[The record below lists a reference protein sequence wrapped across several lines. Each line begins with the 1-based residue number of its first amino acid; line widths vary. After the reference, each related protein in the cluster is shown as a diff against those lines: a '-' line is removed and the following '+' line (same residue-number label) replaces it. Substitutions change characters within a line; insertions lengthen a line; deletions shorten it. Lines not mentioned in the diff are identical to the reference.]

1 MLRKVVHMSKVMKV
15 LTRDW
20 QELVKAIP
28 DDLETSAKEY
38 QALRRRRG
46 IKSGADLLRL
56 ILLYAIVL
64 SLRLTAVWGVG
75 LKLCDISRQAIEKR
89 VLNSTPWLRYLVAVL
104 LQTVAPA
111 PATVSNA
118 IKRLLLYDG
127 STFSRPGSPGTEWR
141 LHLGWQP
148 FALQPAG
155 LTTTDAHTGES
166 LANAGVQAGDLVL
179 ADRAYGIWREIQI
192 VLDALAYLVIRLT
205 WSNLP
210 LCTLDGQSFDLPAWL
225 RSIPKSQQMS
235 EVMVFAANDPDRR
248 PLRLVAGRV
257 PPEKA
262 QEARDA
268 AYRRARKK
276 KWSPHPNTLLAAGF
290 CLLLTNLPAHTWP
303 TWSILA
309 WYRVR
314 WQVEWCFRRW
324 KSLCH
329 LDQLPAYPS
338 RIAEPVLLAKIII
351 VLLMQQRLGA
361 LPWADWWANPHEP
374 APVVSTVVQLA
385 YARVCDLIRPT
396 AVIDQLLQNPTPLLR
411 HLRSSR
417 RKRPL
422 QLTDALQQLRNM
434 FASTPLSPPR
444 LCCCIGR

>member
-1 MLRKVVHMSKVMKV
+1 MLTKE
-15 LTRDW
+15 W
-20 QELVKAIP
+20 PELVKAIP
-28 DDLETSAKEY
+28 DDLETSAKSY

-64 SLRLTAVWGVG
+64 SLRLTAVWSVG
-75 LKLCDISRQAIEKR
+75 LQLCDISRQAIEKR
-89 VLNSTPWLRYLVAVL
+89 VLNSTAWLRHLVTVL
-104 LQTVAPA
+104 LHTVVPA
-111 PATVSNA
+111 PVSGSHV
-118 IKRLLLYDG
+118 IKRLVLRDG
-127 STFSRPGSPGTEWR
+127 SVISRPGSSGTEWR
-141 LHLGWQP
+141 LHLSWQP
-148 FALQPAG
+148 FALQPIE
-155 LTTTDAHTGES
+155 LTTTDAHTGEG
-166 LANAGVQAGDLVL
+166 LDDAGIQAGDLVL
-179 ADRAYGIWREIQI
+179 ADRAYGIWREIQV

-210 LCTLDGQSFDLPAWL
+210 LCTLDGPSFDLPAWL
-225 RSIPKSQQMS
+225 HNLPEKQQMA
-235 EVMVFAANDPDRR
+235 EVSVYAANDPSRR

-276 KWSPHPNTLLAAGF
+276 KRSPHPDTLLTAGF
-290 CLLLTNLPAHTWP
+290 CLLLTNLPASTWP
-303 TWSILA
+303 IWSVLA

-329 LDQLPAYPS
+329 LDQLPAYPAH
-338 RIAEPVLLAKIII
+338 IAEPVLLAKIII
-351 VLLMQQRLGA
+351 ILLMQQRLGV
-361 LPWADWWANPHEP
+361 LPWADWWTDPHEP

-396 AVIDQLLQNPTPLLR
+396 AAIDRLLQNPWPLLR

-422 QLTDALQQLRNM
+422 QLTDALQKLTEL
-434 FASTPLSPPR
+434 FIGIPLSKPS
-444 LCCCIGR
+444 LC

>member
-1 MLRKVVHMSKVMKV
+1 MSKATKI
-15 LTRDW
+15 LTEDW

-28 DDLETSAKEY
+28 DDLETSAQEH

-56 ILLYAIVL
+56 ILLYAVVH
-64 SLRLTAVWGVG
+64 SLRLTAVWSVG
-75 LKLCDISRQAIEKR
+75 LHLCDISRQAIEKR
-89 VLNSTPWLRYLVAVL
+89 VLNSTAWLRYLVAVL
-104 LQTVAPA
+104 LHTVVPA
-111 PATVSNA
+111 PTSASSA
-118 IKRLLLYDG
+118 IKRLVLRDG
-127 STFSRPGSPGTEWR
+127 SVISRPGSSGTEWR
-141 LHLGWQP
+141 LHLSWQP
-148 FALQPAG
+148 FALQPVE
-155 LTTTDAHTGES
+155 LTTSDAHMGEG
-166 LANAGVQAGDLVL
+166 LHDAGIQAGDLVL
-179 ADRAYGIWREIQI
+179 ADRAYGIWREIQV

-210 LCTLDGQSFDLPAWL
+210 LCTPDGQAFDLPAWL
-225 RSIPKSQQMS
+225 HSIPETQSMT
-235 EVMVFAANDPDRR
+235 EVVVYAADDPARR

-268 AYRRARKK
+268 AYRQARNKK
-276 KWSPHPNTLLAAGF
+276 RSPHPNTLLAAGF

-303 TWSILA
+303 VWSVLA

-329 LDQLPAYPS
+329 LDQLPAYPAQ
-338 RIAEPVLLAKIII
+338 IAEPVLLAKIII

-361 LPWADWWANPHEP
+361 LPWADWWTNPHEP
-374 APVVSTVVQLA
+374 APVVSIVVQLA
-385 YARVCDLIRPT
+385 YARICDLIRPT
-396 AVIDQLLQNPTPLLR
+396 DVIDRLLQDPTPLLR

-417 RKRPL
+417 RQRPL
-422 QLTDALQQLRNM
+422 QLADALRQLRNL
-434 FASTPLSPPR
+434 FANTSLSAPT
-444 LCCCIGR
+444 LC